1 MIWMPKVLHIDTP
14 DDPVVCFQQF
24 FHARVVASL
33 QDSIRVWCPGN
44 HFSPG
49 QPGWLTIV
57 PRTHQTSWYHPEVM
71 VNAYNLLSAVDSFV
85 LKNLVPQMAI
95 SGMLTNILCRG
106 SKICHE
112 NWECFC
118 GNCGLTPTWIRRKE
132 VEVEPS
138 SKVWWTP
145 IVVPQRGF
153 GLGEIWLGVQ
163 CVFLVP
169 GWAFPHLRK
178 FTVVLSQYYMETGD
192 LYGYVNPIP
201 FWWLDFHK
209 IPSISS

>member
-33 QDSIRVWCPGN
+33 QDSVRVWCPGN

-138 SKVWWTP
+138 SKVWHADGPRLWYRS
-145 IVVPQRGF
+145 VDL
-153 GLGEIWLGVQ
+153 GLVKYGLVFNVCSW
-163 CVFLVP
+163 FLVGHSP
-169 GWAFPHLRK
+169 ICASSPLFYPNIIWKL
-178 FTVVLSQYYMETGD
+178 VIYMVMLIRYHFD
-192 LYGYVNPIP
+192 
-201 FWWLDFHK
+201 D
-209 IPSISS
+209 